1 MVLSTVFEIDR
12 DPSIGIYNTT
22 MLVSTKILRQYS
34 DRTQVVREWR
44 VVQVPEEDA
53 RTTDISTLFHRILD
67 YVYDL
72 LEPFR
77 PLKTDQDAP
86 IRAEIGSSQNSTD
99 FQGIPVTVCITD
111 AVSFY
116 IKLFILCENEEATC
130 LQTAQRGRNAF
141 EVSLYR
147 FRMLCMQLLGQ
158 EIISICRTFMCNLH
172 AGIDGCS
179 TNPMPPN
186 TSLRPG
192 CSAK

>member
-1 MVLSTVFEIDR
+1 M
-12 DPSIGIYNTT
+12 
-22 MLVSTKILRQYS
+22 
-34 DRTQVVREWR
+34 VREWR

-53 RTTDISTLFHRILD
+53 RTTDISTLFTRILD
-67 YVYDL
+67 HVYDP

-77 PLKTDQDAP
+77 PLETDRDAP

-99 FQGIPVTVCITD
+99 FQGIPVTVCIAD
-111 AVSFY
+111 AVSFFGLY
-116 IKLFILCENEEATC
+116 IKLFILRENEEATC

-147 FRMLCMQLLGQ
+147 FRIASLLCMQLLGQ
-158 EIISICRTFMCNLH
+158 EIISRCPTFMYNLY

-186 TSLRPG
+186 TTLRPG